1 MSGMMH
7 HREVL
12 GVILGG
18 GRGTNM
24 EPLTPYLD
32 KPLIRLLGKPLI
44 YYPTNNLV
52 HLGLRTIYI
61 ISRDP
66 TKVGN
71 EVGRYFNNVSIENVG
86 QRGDDIDSALKMVN
100 EVAGKG
106 TTIISFGDVVLPQ
119 EAYELALN
127 SHVNSGKPV
136 TVLMTPLSDLQGYF
150 EVQVNDVIAINK
162 VSEHKSGYAW
172 TGILIAEKEFLV
184 SLQDL
189 NGNINDALRQFKGN
203 INLALWS
210 GWFVDVSYPWDLLSA
225 IRYLMSDL
233 REARV
238 SKDSDVSP
246 RAVIEG
252 PVVVDEGARID
263 HGAIIRGP
271 VYVGRNA
278 YVGNNA
284 LIRNNTSLEEESVV
298 GADAEITESLIGY
311 KATVGRG
318 SFIGSSIIGDEST
331 IEPGVITL
339 NVLPSGVEVSHLS
352 PVIIKGKQV
361 AKLGAIVGPKARV
374 GANSVIYP
382 GSIIEHNKY
391 VPPLSILK

>member
-1 MSGMMH
+1 MAGY
-7 HREVL
+7 REVI
-12 GVILGG
+12 GVVLGG
-18 GRGTNM
+18 GKGTNM
-24 EPLTPYLD
+24 DPLTPYID
-32 KPLIRLLGKPLI
+32 KPLIRLLGRPLI
-44 YYPTNNLV
+44 YYPTSNMV
-52 HLGLRTIYI
+52 QLGLRTIYVV
-61 ISRDP
+61 SRNP
-66 TKVGN
+66 TRVGN
-71 EVGRYFNNVSIENVG
+71 EVGQYFSNVSIENVG
-86 QRGDDIDSALKMVN
+86 QRGDDINSAFKMIN
-100 EVAGKG
+100 EVVGKG
-106 TTIISFGDVVLPQ
+106 TVVVSFGDVVLPK

-127 SHVNSGKPV
+127 SHVNSGRPV
-136 TVLMTPLSDLQGYF
+136 TILMTPLSDLQGYF
-150 EVQVNDVIAINK
+150 EVQVNDVVAINK
-162 VSEHKSGYAW
+162 VAEHKSGYAW
-172 TGILIAEKEFLV
+172 TGILVAEREFLT
-184 SLQDL
+184 SLHEVD
-189 NGNINDALRQFKGN
+189 GNINEALRQFRGN
-203 INLALWS
+203 VNVALWS

-246 RAVIEG
+246 RAAIEG
-252 PVVVDEGARID
+252 PVIIDEGARVD

-284 LIRNNTSLEEESVV
+284 LIRNNTSLEEGSVI

-311 KATVGRG
+311 RATVGRG
-318 SFIGSSIIGDEST
+318 SFIGSSVIGDEST
-331 IEPGVITL
+331 IEPGVVTL

-352 PVIIKGKQV
+352 PVIVRGKQL

-382 GSIIEHNKY
+382 GSIIGHGRY